1 LYNIFIEFGIPM
13 KLVRL
18 IRLYLT
24 ETYVY
29 KRVRASKN
37 LSDIY
42 SITNG
47 LEQRDVVL
55 PLHFNLVV
63 EYAIRRIQVNQGSL
77 KLNGTHQLV
86 VYVDYV
92 NIF

>member
-1 LYNIFIEFGIPM
+1 LYNIFAEFGIPM
-13 KLVRL
+13 KLVRI

-24 ETYVY
+24 ETHVY

-37 LSDIY
+37 LSDIFP
-42 SITNG
+42 SRNG
-47 LEQRDVVL
+47 LEKRDAVL
-55 PLHFNLVV
+55 SLLFSLAV
-63 EYAIRRIQVNQGSL
+63 EYTIRRIQVNQGSL

-92 NIF
+92 NIS